1 MQCKIM
7 DATTRFK
14 LINFYPPM
22 IGAGIRVREIDPAF
36 TRIVV
41 EMKLRWWNKNVF
53 GTQFGGALYMMC
65 DPFFV
70 AILMTNLGRDYIVWD
85 KAASIQFLKPGRKDV
100 RAVFSLPLEEI
111 ARVKAATDAKG
122 KTEPEYDVDIV
133 DGDGLVVARVH
144 KVLYVRRKDAK
155 KPLKAARDSAPE

>member
-1 MQCKIM
+1 MN
-7 DATTRFK
+7 ATTRFK

-22 IGAGIRVREIDPAF
+22 IGAGIRVKHIASDF

-70 AILMTNLGRDYIVWD
+70 AILMTNLGKDYIVWD
-85 KAASIQFLKPGRKDV
+85 KAATIQFLKPGRKAV
-100 RAVFSLPLEEI
+100 RAIFQLSSDEI
-111 ARVKAATDAKG
+111 ARVKAQTDAQG
-122 KTEPEYDVDIV
+122 KYEPAYDVDII
-133 DGDGLVVARVH
+133 DTDGLVVARVH
-144 KVLYVRRKDAK
+144 KVIYIRRKDAK
-155 KPLKAARDSAPE
+155 RPEKTPAM

>member
-1 MQCKIM
+1 M

-22 IGAGIRVREIDPAF
+22 IGAGIRVKDITADF

-70 AILMTNLGRDYIVWD
+70 AILMTNLGKDYIVWD
-85 KAASIQFLKPGRKDV
+85 KAATIQFLKPGRKTV
-100 RAVFSLPLEEI
+100 RAVFQLSPEEI
-111 ARVKAATDAKG
+111 ARVKAETDANG
-122 KTEPEYDVDIV
+122 KYEPEYDVDII
-133 DGDGLVVARVH
+133 DTDGLVVARVH
-144 KVLYVRRKDAK
+144 KVIYVRRKDAK
-155 KPLKAARDSAPE
+155 RPDKS

>member
-1 MQCKIM
+1 M

-22 IGAGIRVREIDPAF
+22 IGAGIRVKDIDATF
-36 TRIVV
+36 TRITV

-70 AILMTNLGRDYIVWD
+70 AILMTNLGKDYIVWD
-85 KAASIQFLKPGRKDV
+85 KGATIQFLKPGRKDV
-100 RAVFSLPLEEI
+100 RAVFTLSPDEI
-111 ARVKAATDAKG
+111 ARVKQETDARG
-122 KTEPEYDVDIV
+122 KYEPEYDVDIV
-133 DGDGLVVARVH
+133 DSDGLVVARVH

-155 KPLKAARDSAPE
+155 RPQA